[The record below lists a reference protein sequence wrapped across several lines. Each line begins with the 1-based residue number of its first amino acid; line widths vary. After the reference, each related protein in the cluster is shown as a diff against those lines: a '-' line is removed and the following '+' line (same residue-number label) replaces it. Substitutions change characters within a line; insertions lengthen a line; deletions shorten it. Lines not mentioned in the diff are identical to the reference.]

1 MVSTKTQARTSE
13 RGGAGVKFL
22 IVFVVLLLA
31 ANAGYHYV
39 PVAYAG
45 ESFRSEMQTSVVN
58 GMATNGKIS
67 PVDYVKTR
75 LQKAIQDNNL
85 PADTYVD
92 VKQVGQTVQARAV
105 YSQQVPML
113 PFGIYNYTYHF
124 DNTAIP
130 AGFLLKQ

>member
-1 MVSTKTQARTSE
+1 MVSTKAQARPSE

-22 IVFVVLLLA
+22 IVFAVLVLA

-45 ESFRSEMQTSVVN
+45 ESFKSEMQTSVVN
-58 GMATNGKIS
+58 GMATNGRIS

-75 LQKAIQDNNL
+75 IQKAIQDNNL
-85 PADTYVD
+85 PTDTYLD
-92 VKQVGQTVQARAV
+92 VKQVGSTVQARAV
-105 YSQQVPML
+105 YSQQVSIL

>member
-1 MVSTKTQARTSE
+1 MVSTKAQARPSE

-22 IVFVVLLLA
+22 IVFAVLVLT

-45 ESFRSEMQTSVVN
+45 ESFKSEMQTSVVN
-58 GMATNGKIS
+58 GMATNGRIS

-75 LQKAIQDNNL
+75 IQKAIQDNNL
-85 PADTYVD
+85 PPDTYLD
-92 VKQVGQTVQARAV
+92 VKQVGSTVQARAV
-105 YSQQVPML
+105 YSQQVSIL

>member
-1 MVSTKTQARTSE
+1 MVSSKAQARMSE

-22 IVFVVLLLA
+22 IVFAVLVLA

-67 PVDYVKTR
+67 PVDYVKVR

-92 VKQVGQTVQARAV
+92 VKQVGTTVQARAV
-105 YSQQVPML
+105 YSQQVPVL

>member
-1 MVSTKTQARTSE
+1 MVSTKAQARPSE
-13 RGGAGVKFL
+13 RGSAGAKFL
-22 IVFVVLLLA
+22 IVFVVLVLA

-45 ESFRSEMQTSVVN
+45 ESFKSEMQTSVVN

-67 PVDYVKTR
+67 PVDYVKIR

-124 DNTAIP
+124 DNTAVP